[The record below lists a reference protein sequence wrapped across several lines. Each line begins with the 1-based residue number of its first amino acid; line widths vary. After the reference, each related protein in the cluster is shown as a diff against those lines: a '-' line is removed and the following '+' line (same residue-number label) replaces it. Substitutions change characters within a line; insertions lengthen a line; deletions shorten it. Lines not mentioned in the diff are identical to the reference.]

1 MRAMAKDGRGERRI
15 PLLAWVLVAAAAA
28 QVGIWMA
35 VNWYRVFGPYLI
47 LRLEDLSSIIT
58 GAAPFLL
65 AAAVL
70 IGAPRWPAGRRWL
83 YAGAALI
90 ALQGVMKTFADAWWA
105 WRMGDPIA
113 PEGAL
118 QVALVIANLVAVA
131 AVALAPLCLAA
142 GLGRMESVR
151 RAPRLAVGLIV
162 VVGLAAAAAGLGLGV
177 REIAWA
183 FELQGEQG
191 AFIVLAVAYRVL
203 ITLGAVALA
212 VLALAALRALPLAGV
227 VPEALIAAGAAVA
240 AAGLATSWAGQALLS
255 VEAQSANLAWVWT
268 LPWTVESI
276 GKVILIAGF
285 AVAGLGRRASAP
297 VSADGRRA
305 SPETVPG

>member
-1 MRAMAKDGRGERRI
+1 MRAMTEDGRVERRI
-15 PLLAWVLVAAAAA
+15 PVLAWVLVAAAAA

-35 VNWYRVFGPYLI
+35 VNRYRVFGPYLI
-47 LRLEDLSSIIT
+47 LKIEDLSSILT
-58 GAAPFLL
+58 GVAPFLL

-83 YAGAALI
+83 YAGAALSV
-90 ALQGVMKTFADAWWA
+90 LQGVMKLFADAWWA
-105 WRMGDPIA
+105 WRMSDPVA

-118 QVALVIANLVAVA
+118 QVALVVATLVAVA

-183 FELQGEQG
+183 FEMQSDQG
-191 AFIVLAVAYRVL
+191 AFIVLGVAHRLL

-212 VLALAALRALPLAGV
+212 VLALAALRALPLAGLVPV
-227 VPEALIAAGAAVA
+227 VLIAVGAAVA
-240 AAGLATSWAGQALLS
+240 VAGLAITWAGQALLS
-255 VEAQSANLAWVWT
+255 FESQDQFWVFA

-276 GKVILIAGF
+276 GMVILIAGF

-297 VSADGRRA
+297 QSTAGPPA